1 MDFPSYLFIAELRL
15 CGIQEWVIC
24 KVVSTTLYQCS
35 ISQKS
40 FCTILFSTYSVFTSF
55 LLFSI
60 IAHLVTS
67 IISSIFSVLLVGF
80 AITSEVFLTPRG
92 FWLGDWRSYDYR
104 SLGIVLS
111 AIQLL
116 IGLLE
121 FAIAI
126 AATTCSCRVLSF
138 LNDNPG
144 SVYPG
149 AVYPGAVYPGAVY
162 PGAVHP
168 GAFDYQNPGAVMGSP
183 GSVVYQYPGS
193 VMHSQKMSTPQM
205 VAPQLAAPQ
214 MTAPQMTTPQ
224 MTAPQMAAP
233 QLATPQMDEPQIQ
246 IQEV

>member
-1 MDFPSYLFIAELRL
+1 M
-15 CGIQEWVIC
+15 
-24 KVVSTTLYQCS
+24 
-35 ISQKS
+35 
-40 FCTILFSTYSVFTSF
+40 
-55 LLFSI
+55 
-60 IAHLVTS
+60 VTS

-104 SLGIVLS
+104 TLGIVLS

-126 AATTCSCRVLSF
+126 AATTCSCRVLSS

-149 AVYPGAVYPGAVY
+149 AVHPGAVYPGSVYPGAVY

-168 GAFDYQNPGAVMGSP
+168 GAFDYQNPGAVMASP

-214 MTAPQMTTPQ
+214 MTAPQM
-224 MTAPQMAAP
+224 AAP